1 MMEIVI
7 YITCGFIFGFAFY
20 LLSKKKDSG
29 DPSVLSTQ
37 LSELSRRFTVLEEA
51 AKNMGNMQSSIDTT
65 FKSFQNML
73 DDKQERGA
81 FSEVELEKLLRDRLP
96 SNYLKFQ
103 ETLSNGKRVDCLIDF
118 GDINS
123 RIGIDSKFVLDNFK
137 SLQLSETKEDI
148 KKYKEYENISE
159 IILFDSKGYEKS
171 ISFDH
176 NLLDEVEDPIEKMIA
191 GNIKIE
197 DVTNF
202 KNKHYILDV
211 SGSLESSKGVK
222 DINKIDKFLNTVHN
236 INS

>member
-1 MMEIVI
+1 MIKGCKICGISAPKTLTYIVDHPNPPQFV
-7 YITCGFIFGFAFY
+7 GFIVNWRASSRY
-20 LLSKKKDSG
+20 VELDHLKELLNIDKKKSKYVAVIVKNDE
-29 DPSVLSTQ
+29 ST
-37 LSELSRRFTVLEEA
+37 
-51 AKNMGNMQSSIDTT
+51 
-65 FKSFQNML
+65 
-73 DDKQERGA
+73 
-81 FSEVELEKLLRDRLP
+81 LEKIKDLP
-96 SNYLKFQ
+96 FDYYQ
-103 ETLSNGKRVDCLIDF
+103 MYDCSPEEI
-118 GDINS
+118 
-123 RIGIDSKFVLDNFK
+123 SKIKEKYDKKIIAALTIEN
-137 SLQLSETKEDI
+137 KEDI

-171 ISFDH
+171 IGFDH
-176 NLLDEVEDPIEKMIA
+176 NLLDEVEDHTEKMIA